1 MQTTWDAVKKKT
13 KNTTTHTLSFFYN
26 NSWKVP
32 LALHHFPHQREG
44 LKNARMK
51 RVWTNVCRMWL
62 IEGWRRC
69 LQIAQT
75 AAVTCTMRGGELL
88 VLNIP
93 TMVCV
98 ANSSVPHHNVMLL
111 EAQTCMCYWLPSVHH
126 CLEAFQLAFHSAW
139 IHRTHSQ
146 YIHTH
151 TQQLMLQCE
160 ASLTL
165 CARYVS
171 NRVIAHP
178 YHVIMSQARQ
188 ASLLSTE
195 GRPFSFLSSFL
206 HLSLRAPGFT
216 NPLELLFITE

>member
-1 MQTTWDAVKKKT
+1 MSADSTDCSS
-13 KNTTTHTLSFFYN
+13 H
-26 NSWKVP
+26 
-32 LALHHFPHQREG
+32 LHHEG
-44 LKNARMK
+44 R
-51 RVWTNVCRMWL
+51 
-62 IEGWRRC
+62 G
-69 LQIAQT
+69 
-75 AAVTCTMRGGELL
+75 AAGFEHPYNGLCCEQFSTTPQCDVVRSTDLHVLL
-88 VLNIP
+88 V
-93 TMVCV
+93 
-98 ANSSVPHHNVMLL
+98 
-111 EAQTCMCYWLPSVHH
+111 PSVHH